1 MKGDK
6 KMGNMAMMNKIWNIT
21 NSRILKTDDKIKML
35 EDLKNKTDDKVLIKI
50 IELDIENL
58 RSGVCNG

>member
-1 MKGDK
+1 
-6 KMGNMAMMNKIWNIT
+6 MGNMAMMNKIWNIT

-35 EDLKNKTDDKVLIKI
+35 EDLKNNTDDKVLIKI

>member
-1 MKGDK
+1 
-6 KMGNMAMMNKIWNIT
+6 MGNMAMMNKIWNIT
-21 NSRILKTDDKIKML
+21 NSCILKTDDKIKML

>member
-1 MKGDK
+1 
-6 KMGNMAMMNKIWNIT
+6 MGNMALMNKIWNIT

>member
-1 MKGDK
+1 
-6 KMGNMAMMNKIWNIT
+6 MGNMAMMNKIWNIT